1 MLLHLRLVQI
11 GYFRVKFKQLHS
23 WCIGYKKAIQVQEHL
38 RDLLTFKN
46 PAGKIHTIA
55 GADVSYDKHSD
66 RFFAGVVVF
75 TFGKRFERIEESTAV
90 GKARF
95 PYIPGLLS
103 FREAPILLK
112 AFKKLKNNPDVI
124 LFDGQGIAHPRYFGL
139 ASHMGLILDRPS
151 IGCAK
156 SRLVGE
162 YNCVK
167 NVAGEYSRLFYKDKV
182 VGAALRTK
190 VNTNPIFVSPG
201 HKADLRFAIRIAL
214 KTCRGYR
221 IPEPIRQAHLLVNRV
236 RKESVKIIE

>member
-1 MLLHLRLVQI
+1 MAR
-11 GYFRVKFKQLHS
+11 
-23 WCIGYKKAIQVQEHL
+23 
-38 RDLLTFKN
+38 RDS
-46 PAGKIHTIA
+46 PIYP
-55 GADVSYDKHSD
+55 V
-66 RFFAGVVVF
+66 
-75 TFGKRFERIEESTAV
+75 
-90 GKARF
+90 
-95 PYIPGLLS
+95 S
-103 FREAPILLK
+103 FRSAKRPSCSRRL
-112 AFKKLKNNPDVI
+112 KKLKNNPDVI

>member
-1 MLLHLRLVQI
+1 M
-11 GYFRVKFKQLHS
+11 KFNQLHP
-23 WCIGYKKAIQVQEHL
+23 WRVDYKKAVQIQDTL
-38 RDLLTFKN
+38 RGLLTFKK
-46 PAGKIHTIA
+46 PAGKICTIA

-75 TFGKRFERIEESTAV
+75 TFGRRLEKIEESTAV
-90 GKARF
+90 GKAGF

-103 FREAPILLK
+103 FREAPILLN

-162 YNCVK
+162 YDCVK
-167 NVAGEYSRLFYKDKV
+167 NVAGKYSKLLYKNKV
-182 VGAALRTK
+182 VGVVLRTK

-236 RKESVKIIE
+236 RRESVNYSEWRN